1 MRFITVPEATEW
13 ARAHGYNFQPFGT
26 QARLDSD
33 AFRTRRYATPEDAG
47 ARVALCRSLW
57 ESIVHGQPEALLWVT
72 EWGVWPSGEH
82 LPLIQT
88 LRTAHGES
96 RPLIEAPGLHFRAS
110 DDDAAFSFFI
120 LSALFLWDCYL
131 LAPSGESGAFLSHDE
146 FLRVFARSPDALFGL
161 ERRLASFELEPLED

>member
-1 MRFITVPEATEW
+1 MRFITVPEATDW
-13 ARAHGYNFQPFGT
+13 ARAHGYPFQPFGIQT
-26 QARLDSD
+26 RLECGS
-33 AFRTRRYATPEDAG
+33 FRTRRYAIPEDAG

-57 ESIVHGQPEALLWVT
+57 ESIVRGQPEALLWVT

-82 LPLIQT
+82 MPLIRI

-96 RPLIEAPGLHFRAS
+96 RPLIEAPALQFRAS

-146 FLRVFARSPDALFGL
+146 FLRVFARSHDALFGL
-161 ERRLASFELEPLED
+161 EHRLAPFELEALED